1 MDTQNPPLNVDI
13 SQTTEIFCKGCN
25 NPIFVKAMRLRKLSS
40 LLSPTGQEAII
51 PMETLVCGKCGL
63 EWNEQNEN
71 QLENTDGNKNNANTK
86 NRG

>member
-1 MDTQNPPLNVDI
+1 MNNPTQPLNVDL
-13 SQTTEIFCKGCN
+13 SQTTEIFCEGRT

-40 LLSPTGQEAII
+40 LLSPNGQEAII

-71 QLENTDGNKNNANTK
+71 QLEKTDGNKNNANTK
-86 NRG
+86 K